1 MSWAPETA
9 TLHDLYEAL
18 HLPLAGRW
26 MIQRT
31 QPWQRQVAPAM
42 DRIVKAESA
51 AMGVTIAS
59 LLAETLEPGPRRRGR
74 WRSGVVAE
82 EMASE

>member
-1 MSWAPETA
+1 
-9 TLHDLYEAL
+9 
-18 HLPLAGRW
+18 
-26 MIQRT
+26 
-31 QPWQRQVAPAM
+31 VAPAM

-51 AMGVTIAS
+51 VMGVTIAS

-74 WRSGVVAE
+74 WRSADQVAA